1 MNGIGLDCGNAT
13 LKLVLLS
20 PEGKFLWEKRLSTM
34 ERWFRAPAVCWGAF
48 SRGPGACGCPV
59 VITGNAGDRLKEG
72 CDALAVLGRSQPSTS
87 ASGCWPRKP
96 APPLKSAARAP
107 ASSPAWIRTPR
118 PVCGK

>member
-20 PEGKFLWEKRLSTM
+20 PEGKFLWEKTAFHYGAVVQSARRLL
-34 ERWFRAPAVCWGAF
+34 GALLAAD
-48 SRGPGACGCPV
+48 PGACGCPV

-87 ASGCWPRKP
+87 AFGCWPRKP

-118 PVCGK
+118 PGLR

>member
-20 PEGKFLWEKRLSTM
+20 PEGKFLWEKTAFHYGAVVQSARRLL
-34 ERWFRAPAVCWGAF
+34 GALLAAD
-48 SRGPGACGCPV
+48 PGACGCPV

-72 CDALAVLGRSQPSTS
+72 CDALAVLGGDPSHP
-87 ASGCWPRKP
+87 PRVRLLAP
-96 APPLKSAARAP
+96 EAAPPLRSAARAP

-118 PVCGK
+118 PGLR

>member
-20 PEGKFLWEKRLSTM
+20 PEGKFLWEKTAFHYGAVVQSARRLL
-34 ERWFRAPAVCWGAF
+34 GALLAAD
-48 SRGPGACGCPV
+48 PGACGCPV

-118 PVCGK
+118 PGLR